1 MPTKDYDPI
10 NELIEAI
17 HNSGVHTWPTIKA
30 TTDTKGN
37 IYISRGSTN
46 DCVIGKLP
54 DIHEPIKITANG
66 SLSIVEEKPV
76 DPVDPFAIRSVLSN
90 RRKNAFSV
98 VWEDGTTTVVHCQ
111 SGDEW
116 DDEKALA
123 MCFTKKALG
132 NKGNFN
138 DKFNDA
144 LDNKMKVI
152 PAKATGGTIKMS
164 DSAISFTR
172 PIVLEDEAVK
182 KMAETPE
189 KTLHSPIN
197 GQLTIDDIPIREEI
211 NNILTETTRKAEQ
224 RAVQTSKNLASMIRE
239 LTESPEPKKEES
251 YELYLIGI
259 FTSAKR
265 LVHCGT
271 INELHDF
278 IKSYATKGGLG
289 YYFRTWNADGGM
301 YLDYGS
307 YNQYFFIPGI
317 TNSEYAG
324 K

>member
-10 NELIEAI
+10 NDILETIRKT
-17 HNSGVHTWPTIKA
+17 NTWPVFKV
-30 TTDTKGN
+30 TTDTTGDVF
-37 IYISRGSTN
+37 ISRGSTN
-46 DCVIGKLP
+46 DYVTINSKTAS
-54 DIHEPIKITANG
+54 ITTQ
-66 SLSIVEEKPV
+66 EPV
-76 DPVDPFAIRSVLSN
+76 DHFAIRSVLSN
-90 RRKNAFSV
+90 HKKNAFSV

-144 LDNKMKVI
+144 LDNRMKVI
-152 PAKATGGTIKMS
+152 HAPKSEKEVTLTGS
-164 DSAISFTR
+164 DNI
-172 PIVLEDEAVK
+172 
-182 KMAETPE
+182 
-189 KTLHSPIN
+189 
-197 GQLTIDDIPIREEI
+197 QLTIDDIPTREEI
-211 NNILTETTRKAEQ
+211 NNILAEATKKAEQ
-224 RAVQTSKNLASMIRE
+224 CAVKASKNLTSMIKE
-239 LTESPEPKKEES
+239 LTESPEPQKEKS

-259 FTSAKR
+259 FTNTKK
-265 LVHCGT
+265 LVHRGT

-289 YYFRTWNADGGM
+289 CYFRTWNADSGM

-307 YNQYFFIPGI
+307 YSQYFFIPGI